1 VRGLYFGFASVV
13 ASGGSWL
20 RAHSPKSGLTPS
32 TINRWVGGY
41 WMGCSK
47 AVLRGWMM
55 VGSWRAFVRF
65 GFIAAQNRRW
75 LWVGFPIVFGPS
87 QGLLTNRS
95 TGR

>member
-1 VRGLYFGFASVV
+1 
-13 ASGGSWL
+13 
-20 RAHSPKSGLTPS
+20 
-32 TINRWVGGY
+32 
-41 WMGCSK
+41 
-47 AVLRGWMM
+47 M

>member
-1 VRGLYFGFASVV
+1 
-13 ASGGSWL
+13 
-20 RAHSPKSGLTPS
+20 
-32 TINRWVGGY
+32 
-41 WMGCSK
+41 
-47 AVLRGWMM
+47 M

-95 TGR
+95 TGRKEPGFLVSGCSRESGVLSLGSAS